1 MEIFEGGGTLG
12 AGPVYQLVR
21 KCFSILMTHVTVP
34 ATCCLSALFAG
45 REGQRSQ
52 LRPRGSWFL
61 ALSTIKKSAFIQ
73 SGWQVT
79 GPTWPSVPRSPACCP
94 RVPLLPPPS
103 GAVKGGS
110 LPSSAAPSLCALR
123 FELPALPPPP
133 SEVLRGRAGEGG
145 GRGGGGGRGWLEGLR
160 GVGKPTWLRPLCL
173 KLFAG
178 VGRGGSEGRAL
189 PKPQWSESG

>member
-1 MEIFEGGGTLG
+1 MPAVNPLVPMGQLGVLEEGPGRLERETFRGGGTLG

-21 KCFSILMTHVTVP
+21 KWFSILMTRVTVP

-52 LRPRGSWFL
+52 LRPPGSWFL
-61 ALSTIKKSAFIQ
+61 ALSTIKKSPFIQ

-79 GPTWPSVPRSPACCP
+79 GPTWLSVPRSPACYP

-110 LPSSAAPSLCALR
+110 LPSLLSTL
-123 FELPALPPPP
+123 
-133 SEVLRGRAGEGG
+133 
-145 GRGGGGGRGWLEGLR
+145 
-160 GVGKPTWLRPLCL
+160 
-173 KLFAG
+173 
-178 VGRGGSEGRAL
+178 
-189 PKPQWSESG
+189 